1 MGASWSESTA
11 RPRIRLSFH
20 PAGKRAPRST
30 GGHKVSQKTQTKET
44 MTQEVTEEYDPKKSG
59 KWSDSDDRPA
69 NPGEG
74 TPPEQPEEKT
84 GSKK

>member
-1 MGASWSESTA
+1 
-11 RPRIRLSFH
+11 LSFH
-20 PAGKRAPRST
+20 PAGKNAPRRT
-30 GGHKVSQKTQTKET
+30 GGAKVTQKTKET

-74 TPPEQPEEKT
+74 TLPEQPAEKT